1 MVMSNFVKKW
11 KIKFLEKS
19 GDRMVKYGNYFLMVI
34 IGNDR
39 AGCGKIY
46 HLIQYLVIDNYSHL
60 KKTYVNV
67 YSSKKNTKWSQ
78 LNSFHSV

>member
-46 HLIQYLVIDNYSHL
+46 HLIQ
-60 KKTYVNV
+60 
-67 YSSKKNTKWSQ
+67 
-78 LNSFHSV
+78 

>member
-11 KIKFLEKS
+11 KINFLEIS

-39 AGCGKIY
+39 QVAEKFTI
-46 HLIQYLVIDNYSHL
+46 
-60 KKTYVNV
+60 
-67 YSSKKNTKWSQ
+67 
-78 LNSFHSV
+78 